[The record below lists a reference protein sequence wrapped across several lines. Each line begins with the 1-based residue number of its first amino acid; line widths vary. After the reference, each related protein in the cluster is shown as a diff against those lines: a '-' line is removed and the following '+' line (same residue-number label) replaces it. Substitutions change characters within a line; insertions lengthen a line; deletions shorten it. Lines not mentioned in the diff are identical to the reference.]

1 MKQWSDDR
9 IYTIP
14 ERNFKKGENIIAVK
28 VNDTGGGG
36 GFRSN
41 DDEVKLVTA
50 QKSIPLAGNWK
61 FAKKFYAAINK
72 MNFL

>member
-9 IYTIP
+9 IYNIP
-14 ERNFKKGENIIAVK
+14 KEILKKENIIAVK

-36 GFRSN
+36 GLWSN

-50 QKSIPLAGNWK
+50 QKKVFHWQEIGN
-61 FAKKFYAAINK
+61 
-72 MNFL
+72 LL

>member
-9 IYTIP
+9 IYNIP

-36 GFRSN
+36 GLWSN
-41 DDEVKLVTA
+41 DDEV
-50 QKSIPLAGNWK
+50 N
-61 FAKKFYAAINK
+61 
-72 MNFL
+72 